1 MRNPRVASALLVL
14 LVSASLPGLAQEAG
28 SRRPLY
34 IIFDGSNSMW
44 GELPDASR
52 KIEVAKEVFRD
63 LDASLFRNRDVA
75 LRIYGHRRAGDCS
88 DSELAVPFG
97 AAEDA
102 LSTMADRIDGVT
114 PRGKTPITRSLQAAQ
129 EDFGDREGDIL
140 LISDGI
146 ETCDPDPCDL
156 VQDWHDSGIDIRVHV
171 VGLGLTDMARGAMQ
185 CIADASGTT
194 YLDAQS
200 AQDLGKAIEQAA
212 ASDPPEP
219 GDARPQ
225 PPSPSSEFRL
235 AGQDPDGNFV
245 PVRGSLTNASG
256 ESVDVA
262 SNGRFVF
269 EAGTYTLQAGVPTVN
284 GVIYEP
290 VTQEVQVAATGRT
303 RIVVTVPRPPI
314 VTTRFVESDIDIS
327 GPITRAYVDGRDIF
341 GLRPGEEHFVLPGTY
356 ELRARLNEDND
367 LRVTATI
374 VAGEDREVVF
384 EAVKTVR
391 VKLVVT
397 PDGADRALRQHQELV
412 QNGDVV
418 YTLHYNNGGDGRP
431 GVYTVRADHVLTPF
445 LIEGVVIGDEE
456 RQTIDLTVPYGVAQ
470 IQYLFKT
477 EAPTTDLRCWLER
490 LDEAG
495 DRVARSSALQCASE
509 DLYLAAGHYRVR
521 TWDRLGDFETVEFD
535 AEVGATAVVAVS
547 EK

>member
-102 LSTMADRIDGVT
+102 LSTMAPHRWRHPPGQDTV
-114 PRGKTPITRSLQAAQ
+114 TRSLQAAQ

-269 EAGTYTLQAGVPTVN
+269 EAVHTPCKPAC
-284 GVIYEP
+284 
-290 VTQEVQVAATGRT
+290 
-303 RIVVTVPRPPI
+303 RP
-314 VTTRFVESDIDIS
+314 
-327 GPITRAYVDGRDIF
+327 
-341 GLRPGEEHFVLPGTY
+341 
-356 ELRARLNEDND
+356 
-367 LRVTATI
+367 
-374 VAGEDREVVF
+374 
-384 EAVKTVR
+384 
-391 VKLVVT
+391 
-397 PDGADRALRQHQELV
+397 
-412 QNGDVV
+412 
-418 YTLHYNNGGDGRP
+418 
-431 GVYTVRADHVLTPF
+431 
-445 LIEGVVIGDEE
+445 
-456 RQTIDLTVPYGVAQ
+456 
-470 IQYLFKT
+470 
-477 EAPTTDLRCWLER
+477 
-490 LDEAG
+490 
-495 DRVARSSALQCASE
+495 
-509 DLYLAAGHYRVR
+509 
-521 TWDRLGDFETVEFD
+521 
-535 AEVGATAVVAVS
+535 
-547 EK
+547 

>member
-1 MRNPRVASALLVL
+1 M
-14 LVSASLPGLAQEAG
+14 
-28 SRRPLY
+28 
-34 IIFDGSNSMW
+34 
-44 GELPDASR
+44 
-52 KIEVAKEVFRD
+52 
-63 LDASLFRNRDVA
+63 
-75 LRIYGHRRAGDCS
+75 
-88 DSELAVPFG
+88 
-97 AAEDA
+97 
-102 LSTMADRIDGVT
+102 
-114 PRGKTPITRSLQAAQ
+114 
-129 EDFGDREGDIL
+129 
-140 LISDGI
+140 
-146 ETCDPDPCDL
+146 
-156 VQDWHDSGIDIRVHV
+156 HV

-185 CIADASGTT
+185 CIAHASGTT

-200 AQDLGKAIEQAA
+200 AQDLGDAIEQAA

-219 GDARPQ
+219 GEARPQ
-225 PPSPSSEFRL
+225 PPATGSEFRL

-256 ESVDVA
+256 ESIDVA

-269 EAGTYTLQAGVPTVN
+269 EGGAYTLRVGVPTVN

-290 VTQEVQVAATGRT
+290 VTQEVQVAATGIT

-327 GPITRAYVDGRDIF
+327 GPMARAYVDERDVF
-341 GLRPGEEHFVLPGTY
+341 GLLPGEEHFVLPGTY

-397 PDGADRALRQHQELV
+397 PEGADRALRLNQELL
-412 QNGDVV
+412 QNGEVV
-418 YTLHYNNGGDGRP
+418 YKLHVNNGHDVRP
-431 GVYTVRADHVLTPF
+431 GVYTVRADHPLTPF
-445 LIEGVVIGDEE
+445 FIEGVEIGDEE
-456 RQTIDLTVPYGVAQ
+456 QQTIDLTVRFGVAQ
-470 IQYLFKT
+470 IQYVFKA

-490 LDEAG
+490 LDEG
-495 DRVARSSALQCASE
+495 GQRMARSGALQCAGE

-521 TWDRLGDFETVEFD
+521 TWDRLDEFETVEFD
-535 AEVGATAVVAVS
+535 AEVGSTVAVPVP
-547 EK
+547 ER